1 MNTIFKLTVVV
12 AGVTAV
18 GDMTVT
24 VGKSVGETTVGAV
37 NDTTKWVRE
46 QSESFGTELGT
57 THTMLPDQ
65 TVSEIATEHNV
76 KVRHATLLVLEQGE
90 RVHLITK
97 STNLY
102 ASLWFRT
109 KDSAEPRWHRQ
120 PL

>member
-1 MNTIFKLTVVV
+1 MLRENFEQLTVVV

-76 KVRHATLLVLEQGE
+76 KVHTRSPSGTGTRREG
-90 RVHLITK
+90 
-97 STNLY
+97 
-102 ASLWFRT
+102 
-109 KDSAEPRWHRQ
+109 
-120 PL
+120 

>member
-1 MNTIFKLTVVV
+1 M
-12 AGVTAV
+12 
-18 GDMTVT
+18 GDMTVS
-24 VGKSVGETTVGAV
+24 VGKSVGEASATAV